1 MLEEYFGADDNLDP
15 DERFL
20 KSYLANKEW
29 LKEDGDDDTSSS
41 NSEEDE
47 EADNGDGAEK
57 TKKEKTQKPPDASVA
72 AAYADVEADEAF
84 LEQADKFEANYNFRY
99 EAPGAAQIVGHPRII
114 EDVVRKKDDKRA
126 RKRKEKAERQAAE
139 EAARRDEV
147 KRLKNLKK
155 AEIQDKLLAVQ
166 QVAGV
171 AAPDANLVDALLE
184 GDFDPDEY
192 DRRMAAAFGEDYYD
206 KDEEGG
212 DVVEDVQAARLL
224 RDAGAMDSDDEAE
237 DKVPIGAKSTTDR
250 STGKKGP
257 KAAAAVVVDE
267 AVAAEARAQVS
278 QLMEEYYSLDYE
290 GTAGGMKT
298 RFKYRQVEPSTL
310 GLTIE
315 EILRLPDKSL
325 NQIASL
331 KLLAPYRDGP
341 KPRPNYK
348 ALQAVREEQMA
359 AGGKRRRPSGG
370 NKLLR
375 VEVESLEPKPWHD
388 KWKRPPQEHMDKGAA
403 RAASFAPLSLKKP
416 QSQSQQQGAPPKKAK
431 TDVSA
436 GGAGAGEGGG
446 AAGGER
452 AAALTKAQKKN
463 LKRASKR
470 AAERQK
476 A

>member
-20 KSYLANKEW
+20 KSYLAKKEW
-29 LKEDGDDDTSSS
+29 LKEDGDDDDSSS
-41 NSEEDE
+41 GGGEDE
-47 EADNGDGAEK
+47 DEDEDASADKKAGAEK
-57 TKKEKTQKPPDASVA
+57 KDKKQKKPD
-72 AAYADVEADEAF
+72 AYADVEADEAF

-126 RKRKEKAERQAAE
+126 RKRKDKAERQAAE
-139 EAARRDEV
+139 EAARREEV

-192 DRRMAAAFGEDYYD
+192 DRRMAAAFGADYYD
-206 KDEEGG
+206 KAEEEGG
-212 DVVEDVQAARLL
+212 DVVDDAQAARLL
-224 RDAGAMDSDDEAE
+224 RDAGAVGSDDEAE
-237 DKVPIGAKSTTDR
+237 DEVPIGAKSTIDR
-250 STGKKGP
+250 STGRKGG
-257 KAAAAVVVDE
+257 AAKVDE
-267 AVAAEARAQVS
+267 AAAAEARAQVS
-278 QLMEEYYSLDYE
+278 QLMEQYYSLDYE

-359 AGGKRRRPSGG
+359 GGKRRRPSGG
-370 NKLLR
+370 NAGLR

-403 RAASFAPLSLKKP
+403 RAASFAPLSLNKP
-416 QSQSQQQGAPPKKAK
+416 QSQSQSQRGAPPPKKAK
-431 TDVSA
+431 KDMSA
-436 GGAGAGEGGG
+436 GGPGRGEGGTAG
-446 AAGGER
+446 AGGER